1 MEVSVIDHPPS
12 TAVSPQRAVDPF
24 SRRSLGGAFWSQNR
38 ASIDAP
44 DQDEVIEVR
53 ATIFGEPDLP
63 LAGGDGSEGFDE
75 RPSRGKPATSR
86 LRRLGLAAGAGL
98 VLLAALVLAG
108 RAGPA
113 AESAAPVARIGGVV
127 WAWGGNASGQ
137 LGDGTFET
145 RLTPGEVLGLQG
157 VTTVVAGTEHSLARK
172 ADGTVWAWGKNNRGQ
187 LGDGTTTS
195 RTTPVQVRGLDRVV
209 ALAAGDYHSLALGDD
224 GTVWTWG
231 FNGATQLG
239 EEYPLSRL
247 APQQIAG
254 LDHVVSIASGGNHAL
269 ALKAD
274 GSVWTWGRGAYGALG
289 TGGMIARGTPAR
301 VPGLDQ
307 VVAIG
312 AGWNHS
318 LAVTRDGSVWAWGW
332 NVGGQVGT
340 GDTTN
345 QLLPIRVEGITG
357 AEAVAGGVY
366 HSLARTADGA
376 VWAWGRHGRPV
387 GSDINSRDAA
397 LKPIQVQGLRDAVA
411 IATSAGDSL
420 VLRSDG
426 SIWGWSASFPGN
438 TGYSLLKLPSFP
450 VQVSGLSNVVDLVS
464 SVSHV
469 LAVQNPGR

>member
-1 MEVSVIDHPPS
+1 MIDHPPS
-12 TAVSPQRAVDPF
+12 TAVSLHPAPPTIF
-24 SRRSLGGAFWSQNR
+24 GRRSLGRAFWSQNR

-44 DQDEVIEVR
+44 DQDEVIEVS
-53 ATIFGEPDLP
+53 TSIYGEPDVP
-63 LAGGDGSEGFDE
+63 LAGGDGSQSFDE
-75 RPSRGKPATSR
+75 RPSRGKPATFR

-98 VLLAALVLAG
+98 VFLAVLVLAG

-113 AESAAPVARIGGVV
+113 AENAAPVARIGVV

-145 RLTPGEVLGLQG
+145 RLIPGEVLGLQG
-157 VTTVVAGTEHSLARK
+157 VTTVAAGTEHSLARK

-195 RTTPVQVRGLDRVV
+195 RTTSVQVRGLDRVV
-209 ALAAGDYHSLALGDD
+209 AIAAGDYHSLALRDD

-231 FNGATQLG
+231 FNGAIQLG

-269 ALKAD
+269 ALKDD
-274 GSVWTWGRGAYGALG
+274 GSVWTWGRGTYGALG
-289 TGGMIARGTPAR
+289 TRGMIARGTPGR
-301 VPGLDQ
+301 VPALDH

-345 QLLPIRVEGITG
+345 QLLPIRVEEITG

-376 VWAWGRHGRPV
+376 VWAWGRHGHPV
-387 GSDINSRDAA
+387 GSDINSLDAA
-397 LKPIQVQGLRDAVA
+397 LKPIQVQGLSDAVA
-411 IATSAGDSL
+411 IATSAADSL
-420 VLRSDG
+420 VLRADG

-450 VQVSGLSNVVDLVS
+450 VQASGLSNVVDLVS